1 MRKIKR
7 IVSAILSAALLASI
21 VTAAPFVV
29 SAAGSESDT
38 MSTVG
43 DTAQDVTEAP
53 AEAGEPSAMR
63 TDGTPKKGNP
73 ESVSADGNDIIS
85 RAEWL
90 HNLALAFNMTVEE
103 DNYPDNYFADIDAS
117 DSCYYDIM
125 LATEFGVIDIPAGG
139 EVRPNDPVTR
149 DFAASTLNF
158 CLGFQA
164 EENTEYSFSDAAVVT
179 HPEDAQ
185 IALDRGWFA
194 PINGAYSENTEVT
207 FAQAEAMLAD
217 AADVMKESA
226 VDENYNS
233 TYQFAD
239 GVKVVEKGTVCR
251 RDGSTITIE
260 SSPVVIAEG
269 DTFAVFLSDVPETF
283 TAQSVSTGG
292 NNTVVT
298 VADSEQ
304 SGVVSADA
312 QGSEAVFE
320 DYFEPAEGVELTY
333 EYEEDAVS
341 SSKAGD
347 AVGASGKKNIKA
359 VNAKWGPIKVKL
371 DNLRVEYI
379 VSTLK
384 RHYMTELSGI
394 AYVTL
399 TASMSEVSGMLG
411 GAQANIDL
419 LSYNVPGVG
428 KASISLNA
436 SIESSIAFDYRIE
449 FSTGFEYT
457 KSGGFRRVS
466 YFSKKAFSIT
476 LDCQL
481 DVGIYAGINVN
492 ILKAIKGSVWARAG
506 FRANLTKKI
515 FPDGS
520 KPRECQ
526 SFKSYIYADMG
537 YSAGISAF
545 GFSKSASEVYTVY
558 DENNSPVRLY
568 YHYED
573 GQPVN
578 SCSRGLGRY
587 TTPYSSRYGYCTYG
601 GARSKGSNAAGEPF
615 TIFEYSFVN
624 DNNIKITK
632 YYGNVSALAIPSTLD
647 GYTVT
652 EIGVYAFAKNTLLK
666 SVSVP
671 DTVTRIDS
679 NAFSGCTN
687 LAAVKLSKSLTVL
700 EGEAFANTAI
710 ESIEI
715 PKSLDKAGPAYINI
729 SGTYDGIKYVVLAG
743 PFCLCNRLK
752 TVTFEEGTTQI
763 AENLFA
769 GCIGLE
775 EITIPDT
782 VTVIESNAFTDCR
795 KLKKVNFG
803 SGLTEIGGSAFAN
816 CTQLTDIDIPDTVTR
831 INSNAFSGCTNLAA
845 VKLSKSLTVLEGE
858 AFANTAIESIEIPKS
873 LDKAG
878 PAYINISGTYDGI
891 KYVVLA
897 GPFCLCNRL
906 KTVTFEE
913 GTTQIAENLFAGCI
927 GLEEI
932 TIPDTV
938 TVIESN
944 AFTDCRKLKK
954 VNFGSGLTEIGGG
967 AFASCTQ
974 LTNIDIPDTV
984 TAMGDYVFKGCES
997 LISAKLPDTRK
1008 NINNAT
1014 FQNCSSLQRVKFT
1027 DSVTAI
1033 REFAFANC
1041 SSLTE
1046 VPVSAN
1052 LSIIERYAFY
1062 NCDALTDIT
1071 IPSTVKTMGNNAF
1084 RDCEVLKN
1092 VRISDYSVTVIPD
1105 DAFADNPSLQSIVLP
1120 KGLQK
1125 ISSAAFNNCTS
1136 LTEVFIPES
1145 VTSIADNAFSYPAKM
1160 TVYGRRGSYAE
1171 EYCQQ
1176 KGIRFVDNC
1185 VLVEGIILEESVCDD
1200 EDCIVMETGEMK
1212 ELAFEIFPEDANEVI
1227 YLKSDNNCVSIS
1239 GMHITSLKA
1248 GDAAITAYTD
1258 GGTDYTF
1265 TIHNRSVTGIT
1276 LPTLPEQLT
1285 VTLGSELDT
1294 TGLAVQ
1300 VNYND
1305 STNKL
1310 TQDYTISGFDQNTAG
1325 VQKLTVSYTALSGSV
1340 YSATFNVE
1348 VVDPRGRQTGIE
1360 ITKLPD
1366 RTTYIKREKLDTT
1379 GMIVSAVYDNGNTE
1393 VITDYKASGY
1403 NALKLGKQTITVT
1416 AGEFSAT
1423 FEVEVVTEPDYS
1435 KGDINADGK
1444 IDITDATF
1452 IQKAIAELVELT
1464 DAQKKA
1470 ADTNADGKVDITDA
1484 TMIQKFIAELVDRL
1498 G

>member
-1 MRKIKR
+1 M
-7 IVSAILSAALLASI
+7 
-21 VTAAPFVV
+21 
-29 SAAGSESDT
+29 
-38 MSTVG
+38 
-43 DTAQDVTEAP
+43 
-53 AEAGEPSAMR
+53 
-63 TDGTPKKGNP
+63 
-73 ESVSADGNDIIS
+73 
-85 RAEWL
+85 
-90 HNLALAFNMTVEE
+90 
-103 DNYPDNYFADIDAS
+103 
-117 DSCYYDIM
+117 
-125 LATEFGVIDIPAGG
+125 
-139 EVRPNDPVTR
+139 
-149 DFAASTLNF
+149 
-158 CLGFQA
+158 
-164 EENTEYSFSDAAVVT
+164 
-179 HPEDAQ
+179 
-185 IALDRGWFA
+185 
-194 PINGAYSENTEVT
+194 
-207 FAQAEAMLAD
+207 
-217 AADVMKESA
+217 
-226 VDENYNS
+226 
-233 TYQFAD
+233 
-239 GVKVVEKGTVCR
+239 
-251 RDGSTITIE
+251 
-260 SSPVVIAEG
+260 
-269 DTFAVFLSDVPETF
+269 
-283 TAQSVSTGG
+283 
-292 NNTVVT
+292 
-298 VADSEQ
+298 
-304 SGVVSADA
+304 
-312 QGSEAVFE
+312 
-320 DYFEPAEGVELTY
+320 
-333 EYEEDAVS
+333 
-341 SSKAGD
+341 
-347 AVGASGKKNIKA
+347 
-359 VNAKWGPIKVKL
+359 
-371 DNLRVEYI
+371 
-379 VSTLK
+379 
-384 RHYMTELSGI
+384 
-394 AYVTL
+394 
-399 TASMSEVSGMLG
+399 
-411 GAQANIDL
+411 
-419 LSYNVPGVG
+419 
-428 KASISLNA
+428 
-436 SIESSIAFDYRIE
+436 
-449 FSTGFEYT
+449 
-457 KSGGFRRVS
+457 
-466 YFSKKAFSIT
+466 
-476 LDCQL
+476 
-481 DVGIYAGINVN
+481 
-492 ILKAIKGSVWARAG
+492 
-506 FRANLTKKI
+506 
-515 FPDGS
+515 
-520 KPRECQ
+520 
-526 SFKSYIYADMG
+526 
-537 YSAGISAF
+537 
-545 GFSKSASEVYTVY
+545 
-558 DENNSPVRLY
+558 
-568 YHYED
+568 
-573 GQPVN
+573 
-578 SCSRGLGRY
+578 
-587 TTPYSSRYGYCTYG
+587 
-601 GARSKGSNAAGEPF
+601 
-615 TIFEYSFVN
+615 
-624 DNNIKITK
+624 
-632 YYGNVSALAIPSTLD
+632 
-647 GYTVT
+647 
-652 EIGVYAFAKNTLLK
+652 
-666 SVSVP
+666 
-671 DTVTRIDS
+671 
-679 NAFSGCTN
+679 
-687 LAAVKLSKSLTVL
+687 
-700 EGEAFANTAI
+700 
-710 ESIEI
+710 
-715 PKSLDKAGPAYINI
+715 
-729 SGTYDGIKYVVLAG
+729 
-743 PFCLCNRLK
+743 
-752 TVTFEEGTTQI
+752 
-763 AENLFA
+763 
-769 GCIGLE
+769 
-775 EITIPDT
+775 
-782 VTVIESNAFTDCR
+782 
-795 KLKKVNFG
+795 
-803 SGLTEIGGSAFAN
+803 
-816 CTQLTDIDIPDTVTR
+816 
-831 INSNAFSGCTNLAA
+831 
-845 VKLSKSLTVLEGE
+845 
-858 AFANTAIESIEIPKS
+858 
-873 LDKAG
+873 
-878 PAYINISGTYDGI
+878 
-891 KYVVLA
+891 
-897 GPFCLCNRL
+897 
-906 KTVTFEE
+906 
-913 GTTQIAENLFAGCI
+913 
-927 GLEEI
+927 EEI